1 MSEDRTRLAN
11 GGEEHLA
18 ALHSGY
24 RLGRYELQAVLGH
37 GGFGITYR
45 AWDSELDRAVAI
57 KEYLPSDISIRVDG
71 STVKAKSGG
80 DRESF
85 DWGLERFIAE
95 ARALARF
102 ERSGA
107 IVRVYDYM
115 QANGT
120 AYMVMALVE
129 GEPLS
134 ALYRREAPLDE
145 ARLKAIVLPVLEG
158 LEDVHR
164 AGFLHRDIKPSNILI
179 RPGGEPVLIDFGAAR
194 QALGEKSRSIT
205 SVFTPGYAPFEQ
217 YTSSGKQGPWTDIYA
232 LAATLHHGI
241 TGKIPPQATDR
252 IREDGMVPAI
262 RAGAGRYSEA
272 FLAAIDAGLQVFED
286 RRPQTLAQWRAMLTG
301 EVATVAPASAA
312 PPSVV
317 AVPPPV
323 MQPPATQPPISQG
336 APPPSVTPSSATPS
350 TSAPASPRRRLLPLI
365 AAGLL
370 VVAVGAGAAVTLLSP
385 GSGGGEAA
393 METAQARAERLR
405 AEAERAG
412 EEARKAQEAAEVE
425 IRRQQAQEA
434 QQLAA
439 EKLRRDAEAVAARQ
453 AEEARAAAEKAQRDG
468 DVEAVRRAEQEA
480 RQAAQAEAAQ
490 RLAAEQAEKD
500 RKALELARQR
510 AEVELAEAGR
520 AAEAA
525 RRLTEELRAQAE
537 NARRAAAEERQRL
550 DAEARSRVEAEAR
563 AKQEAEA
570 RQKAEAEA
578 KARAKEEAEA
588 RQKAE
593 ADAKAKARAEAE
605 AKAREEA
612 AARQK
617 VENETRTRAEE
628 EARRKAEAA
637 RDNAEAARQ
646 TAAEARA
653 RASAARGESPA
664 STQQAAVPAP
674 QTAPADPRAYVDLH
688 WERIGPVVQSEARRQ
703 LSTSHNEKLVSID
716 GYEVAE
722 LTSAK
727 IRLRVFVTANANYYA
742 SLTNQRTLDVT
753 VNNTPPRF
761 SVVGGASSSAQTSP
775 PQQQAAAPA
784 PVASVDPKIYVD
796 SHWERMRSVVQA
808 EVNRLLSASNER
820 MVSLNGY
827 EAVEVTQARI
837 RLRVFVTSTRGYSIT
852 EQRTLNVTVNNTPP
866 RFTVAGGAASSPPA
880 TPSAQPP
887 PAAAAPPQI
896 AAASPSQASAGYEF
910 AGTWTLTLDCPTAM
924 RRQLPP
930 ISVAVS
936 GPSFAARFGGD
947 GQASGQ
953 IADGRLAL
961 RLSFTTEIGESIKG
975 ALVLNQRGGGFS
987 GGGLLTGFGAATYGG
1002 GGGGGDR
1009 QCQAR
1014 MSR

>member
-1 MSEDRTRLAN
+1 MSEDRTRLAS

-85 DWGLERFIAE
+85 EWGLERFIAE

-107 IVRVYDYM
+107 IVRVYDYL

-134 ALYRREAPLDE
+134 ALYRREAPLAE
-145 ARLKAIVLPVLEG
+145 ERLKAIVLPVLEG

-217 YTSSGKQGPWTDIYA
+217 YTSSGRQGPWTDIYA
-232 LAATLHHGI
+232 LSATLYHGV
-241 TGKIPPQATDR
+241 TGRIPPQATDR
-252 IREDGMVPAI
+252 IREDGMEPAI
-262 RAGAGRYSEA
+262 RAGAGRYSEP

-301 EVATVAPASAA
+301 EVATVAPASITPSHPPSVAAA
-312 PPSVV
+312 PP
-317 AVPPPV
+317 PRT
-323 MQPPATQPPISQG
+323 QPPTQPPISQG
-336 APPPSVTPSSATPS
+336 PPPASI
-350 TSAPASPRRRLLPLI
+350 APATAAPARRRLVPLI

-370 VVAVGAGAAVTLLSP
+370 VLAVGAGAAVTLLSP
-385 GSGGGEAA
+385 GSGGDEAVA
-393 METAQARAERLR
+393 ETAQARAERLR

-412 EEARKAQEAAEVE
+412 EEARKAQEAAEAE

-439 EKLRRDAEAVAARQ
+439 EQSRREAEAAAARQ
-453 AEEARAAAEKAQRDG
+453 AEEAKAAAEKAQREG
-468 DVEAVRRAEQEA
+468 DAEAARRAEDEA
-480 RQAAQAEAAQ
+480 RQAAAAEAAQ

-500 RKALELARQR
+500 RKALELARQK
-510 AEVELAEAGR
+510 AEAELAEARR
-520 AAEAA
+520 AAEEA

-537 NARRAAAEERQRL
+537 TARRAAAEERQRL
-550 DAEARSRVEAEAR
+550 EAEAKSRAEAEAR

-578 KARAKEEAEA
+578 KAKA
-588 RQKAE
+588 KAE
-593 ADAKAKARAEAE
+593 ADAKAKEEAEAKAKVRAEAE
-605 AKAREEA
+605 AKAKEEA

-617 VENETRTRAEE
+617 AEA
-628 EARRKAEAA
+628 EARRKAETETRVPA
-637 RDNAEAARQ
+637 
-646 TAAEARA
+646 TASR
-653 RASAARGESPA
+653 SASPA
-664 STQQAAVPAP
+664 PAPPAPAPQQAAAPAP
-674 QTAPADPRAYVDLH
+674 QSAPADPRAYVETH
-688 WERIGPVVQSEARRQ
+688 WERMRPVVQSEVYRL
-703 LSTSHNEKLVSID
+703 LSANNQRMVSID

-722 LTSAK
+722 VTSAR
-727 IRLRVFVTANANYYA
+727 IRLRVFVTAGSGPNI
-742 SLTNQRTLDVT
+742 TDQRTLNVSINNTPPRFSAGSGGASPVQATAPQQQAAASAPAAATDPGAYVDTHWQRMRPVVQSEIYRQLNANHNERLISLNSYEVVEMTPAHIRLRVFVT
-753 VNNTPPRF
+753 AAQINFGSINHQRTLNVTLNNTPPRF
-761 SVVGGASSSAQTSP
+761 SVAGGGAAPVQAAA

-784 PVASVDPKIYVD
+784 P
-796 SHWERMRSVVQA
+796 
-808 EVNRLLSASNER
+808 
-820 MVSLNGY
+820 
-827 EAVEVTQARI
+827 TQ
-837 RLRVFVTSTRGYSIT
+837 
-852 EQRTLNVTVNNTPP
+852 
-866 RFTVAGGAASSPPA
+866 
-880 TPSAQPP
+880 
-887 PAAAAPPQI
+887 
-896 AAASPSQASAGYEF
+896 SQAGAGYEF
-910 AGTWTLTLDCPTAM
+910 SGAWTLTLDCPTAM

-930 ISVAVS
+930 IGVAIS
-936 GPSFAARFGGD
+936 GPRFSARFGSD

-975 ALVLNQRGGGFS
+975 ELALNQRDGAFS

-1009 QCQAR
+1009 QCMAR
-1014 MSR
+1014 MAR